1 MCCRTATSS
10 SYDADAG
17 CLLQRLRWKD
27 LIAQCHIQEALMM
40 VFKPINNLVPHY
52 LYSSMFT
59 ERIESGYAIRDSTN
73 RLAALLPRANY
84 LKKSFSYRGA
94 TTL

>member
-1 MCCRTATSS
+1 
-10 SYDADAG
+10 
-17 CLLQRLRWKD
+17 
-27 LIAQCHIQEALMM
+27 MM

-52 LYSSMFT
+52 VYSSMFT
-59 ERIESGYAIRDSTN
+59 ERIESDDAIRDSTN

>member
-1 MCCRTATSS
+1 M
-10 SYDADAG
+10 
-17 CLLQRLRWKD
+17 
-27 LIAQCHIQEALMM
+27 I
-40 VFKPINNLVPHY
+40 FKPINNLVPNY

-94 TTL
+94 TNPVILDEKDHLTDLDTKLDRRHSWKTGLVCSII